1 MKKDIKKFRYT
12 HYYLS
17 MLITKKNEVK
27 KEFNSA
33 LDFEYKISLGI
44 LYNNIKNEIE
54 ELRKLNILKSRIF
67 KH

>member
-1 MKKDIKKFRYT
+1 MKKDIKKYRYT

-27 KEFNSA
+27 TEFNNA
-33 LDFEYKISLGI
+33 LDFDYKISLGI